1 MRQLVINKSITNR
14 DSTSFEKYLQD
25 IGIIEMITVDEEII
39 LAQKIKRGDE
49 QALKKLVNS
58 NLRFVVSVAKQYQNR
73 GMNLPDIVNE
83 GNLGLIKAAR
93 LFDETRGF
101 KFISYAVW
109 WIRQSILSAV
119 AEQSRIVRL
128 PLNKIGDLG
137 KVSKARIKFQQ
148 ENDRMPTPAE
158 LADIMEISEYKLD
171 TLIKS
176 NSRKISIDAPTLDD
190 DSKTMMDFMEDKNA
204 ITPERPL
211 INQSLKVEIARVI
224 KTLPTKEQKIIE
236 YFYGLNGQSKTLV
249 EIAQIL
255 DISRE
260 RARQIKEKALR
271 RLRKP
276 SKQKLLIEYL
286 AQ

>member
-25 IGIIEMITVDEEII
+25 IGKIEMITADEEII

-73 GMNLPDIVNE
+73 GMNLPDLVNE
-83 GNLGLIKAAR
+83 GNLGLIRAAR

-109 WIRQSILSAV
+109 WIRQSILSAI

-128 PLNKIGDLG
+128 PLNKIGDLS
-137 KVSKARIKFQQ
+137 KVNKANIKFQQ
-148 ENDRMPTPAE
+148 ENDRMPTSSE
-158 LADIMEISEYKLD
+158 LADLLEISEYKLD

-176 NSRKISIDAPTLDD
+176 RSRKVSIDAPTLDD

-211 INQSLKVEIARVI
+211 INQSLRVEIGRII
-224 KTLPTKEQKIIE
+224 KTLPIKEQKVLD
-236 YFYGLNGQSKTLV
+236 YYYGLNEQSKTLV

-260 RARQIKEKALR
+260 RARQIKEKAIR

-286 AQ
+286 AI

>member
-25 IGIIEMITVDEEII
+25 IGKIEMITADEEII

-73 GMNLPDIVNE
+73 GMNLPDLVNE
-83 GNLGLIKAAR
+83 GNLGLIRAAR

-109 WIRQSILSAV
+109 WIRQSILSAI

-128 PLNKIGDLG
+128 PLNKIGDLS
-137 KVSKARIKFQQ
+137 KVNKANIKFQQ
-148 ENDRMPTPAE
+148 ENDRMPTSSE
-158 LADIMEISEYKLD
+158 LADLLEISEYKLD

-176 NSRKISIDAPTLDD
+176 RSRKVSIDAPTLDD

-211 INQSLKVEIARVI
+211 INQSLRVEIGRII
-224 KTLPTKEQKIIE
+224 KTLPIKEQKVLD
-236 YFYGLNGQSKTLV
+236 YYYGLNEQSKTLV

-260 RARQIKEKALR
+260 RARQIKEKAIH

-286 AQ
+286 AI